1 MMGTGISNNT
11 EEPSPCVFM
20 EVDFMIILSHVA
32 VEFHDIHGTPVF
44 SVSKEQRKI
53 LMEAPEEIRE
63 DPIFED
69 LVKDGSLIVTE
80 NAQERKELEYDPTAG
95 ITAEGKAEKK
105 VVKAKP
111 KADAAP

>member
-1 MMGTGISNNT
+1 MESNLIDISVEMAGTGIRRLIAL
-11 EEPSPCVFM
+11 
-20 EVDFMIILSHVA
+20 IILSHVA
-32 VEFHDIHGTPVF
+32 VEFHNIHGETIF

-69 LVKDGSLIVTE
+69 LVKVGSLIVTE